1 MKKFGKGLAVTV
13 ALATLT
19 TGMLAGCGK
28 EEIPTRLTLDKETLS
43 LDADRSE
50 QLVAT
55 GANEVVWESSD
66 PAVATVDAQGNVTGV
81 NPGTVTVTATT
92 KDGKYEAECTVTVT
106 GYHLSSNVFSGFTKV
121 ENNTYNGEINY
132 AIDNSSEDAFVVS
145 YDRVAMT
152 NSWTSL
158 VLWYDCALSPTSF
171 DLEFE
176 VTQGSLPC
184 LMFEFGGESSFKH
197 YERHAVTQG
206 KNTVSLNITD
216 LDLDGE
222 GSWKA
227 IYLELNNPCPLEG
240 TTDTEKG
247 ETKISFTSVKM
258 TEGTKQAP
266 AAPANA
272 EVKDGVVYWD
282 RVLAAAEYELEVDGT
297 AISDLMSR
305 TRASGDAPVMRR
317 AYKPT
322 EENAFTVG
330 NHTAR
335 IRSKNSAGV
344 SDWTE
349 FAFTVKGETQRDPF
363 TGISSHGGNPDYNPD
378 FYTASE
384 GEDGSVTLT
393 FTAAEGDEWNT
404 YFFYIDDSA
413 ENATKLHIE
422 LEVTGNVTKVG
433 YITPDNWAPKEAP
446 VEDGKV
452 DVTFDIPA
460 GTVLKGDNVKLA
472 LSYFDAVAGENYTVK
487 VIDVSLYSEEE
498 EATFRGIASHNNNP
512 WSEGAF
518 FTATEAEGAVTVS
531 FTATADSEW
540 NTYWFNLNESTAGAT
555 KLHVKLYDESQ
566 SLTKVAYQLVGSG
579 SVIDL
584 EFTDGYAEITVDL
597 PSDATLGS
605 GGAFMLFLSKYATTD
620 TAYEVQVLDVSVY

>member
-1 MKKFGKGLAVTV
+1 MKKIGKGLAVTV

-19 TGMLAGCGK
+19 TAMLAGCGEK
-28 EEIPTRLTLDKETLS
+28 ETPTRLTLDKETLS

-50 QLVAT
+50 QLIAT
-55 GANEVVWESSD
+55 GANKVVWKSSD

-81 NPGTVTVTATT
+81 NPGTATVSATT
-92 KDGKYEAECTVTVT
+92 TDGSYEAECTVTVT

-145 YDRVAMT
+145 YDRAEMT

-158 VLWYDCALSPTSF
+158 VLWYDSTLSPTSF

-184 LMFEFGGESSFKH
+184 MMFEFGGELSFKH
-197 YERHAVTQG
+197 YERHAITQG
-206 KNTVSLNITD
+206 KNTVSLNLTD

-272 EVKDGVVYWD
+272 EVRDGVVYWD
-282 RVLAAAEYELEVDGT
+282 RVLAATEYELEVDGEP
-297 AISDLMSR
+297 ISDLMNR

-317 AYKPT
+317 AYMPT
-322 EENAFTVG
+322 KENAFTVG
-330 NHTAR
+330 SHTAR
-335 IRSKNSAGV
+335 IRSKNSAGT
-344 SDWTE
+344 SDWKE
-349 FAFTVKGETQRDPF
+349 FSFTVKGETQRVPF
-363 TGISSHGGNPDYNPD
+363 TGISSHGVNPDHNPD

-452 DVTFDIPA
+452 DVTFEIPA
-460 GTVLKGDNVKLA
+460 GTVLKGGNVKLA
-472 LSYFDAVAGENYTVK
+472 LSYFDAVAGEDYTVK

-518 FTATEAEGAVTVS
+518 FTATKAEGAVTVS

-540 NTYWFNLNESTAGAT
+540 STYWFNLNESTAGAT
-555 KLHVKLYDESQ
+555 KLHVKLYHE
-566 SLTKVAYQLVGSG
+566 SLTKVAYQLVGSS

-605 GGAFMLFLSKYATTD
+605 GGAFMLFLSKYATTG

>member
-1 MKKFGKGLAVTV
+1 MKKIGKGLAVTV

-19 TGMLAGCGK
+19 TAMLAGCGEK
-28 EEIPTRLTLDKETLS
+28 ETPTRLTLDKETLS

-50 QLVAT
+50 QLIAT
-55 GANEVVWESSD
+55 GANKVVWKSSD

-81 NPGTVTVTATT
+81 NPGTATVSATT
-92 KDGKYEAECTVTVT
+92 TDGSYEAECTVTVT

-145 YDRVAMT
+145 YDRAEMT

-158 VLWYDCALSPTSF
+158 VLWYDCTLSPTSF

-197 YERHAVTQG
+197 YERHAITQG
-206 KNTVSLNITD
+206 KNTVSLNLTD

-272 EVKDGVVYWD
+272 EVRDGVVYWD
-282 RVLAAAEYELEVDGT
+282 RVLAATEYELEVDGEP
-297 AISDLMSR
+297 ISDLMNR

-317 AYKPT
+317 AYMPT
-322 EENAFTVG
+322 KENAFTVG
-330 NHTAR
+330 SHTAR
-335 IRSKNSAGV
+335 IRSKNSAGT
-344 SDWTE
+344 SDWKE
-349 FAFTVKGETQRDPF
+349 FSFTVKGETQRVPF
-363 TGISSHGGNPDYNPD
+363 TGISSHGVNPDHNPD

-452 DVTFDIPA
+452 DVTFEIPA
-460 GTVLKGDNVKLA
+460 GTVLKGGNVKLA
-472 LSYFDAVAGENYTVK
+472 LSYFDAVAGEDYTVK

-518 FTATEAEGAVTVS
+518 FTATKAEGAVTVS

-540 NTYWFNLNESTAGAT
+540 STYWFNLNESTAGAT
-555 KLHVKLYDESQ
+555 KLHVKLYHE
-566 SLTKVAYQLVGSG
+566 SLTKVAYQLVGSS

-605 GGAFMLFLSKYATTD
+605 GGAFMLFLSKYATTG